1 MQAITIKLAIA
12 ASALALAPTVS
23 AAEGEQRSTR
33 VSYADLDLATAEG
46 VAELDRRIDSAAR
59 EVCEADRQTTGTRLE
74 SRAAREC
81 VETARNQLDRHFA
94 QIKRDAKL
102 GG

>member
-23 AAEGEQRSTR
+23 AAEGDQRSTR
-33 VSYADLDLATAEG
+33 VAYADLDLASAEG
-46 VAELDRRIDSAAR
+46 MAELDRRIDTAAR
-59 EVCEADRQTTGTRLE
+59 EVCNADQQATGTRIE
-74 SRAAREC
+74 SRSARQC
-81 VETARNQLDRHFA
+81 VETAKTQLDRHFA
-94 QIKRDAKL
+94 QIKRNANL

>member
-23 AAEGEQRSTR
+23 AAEGDQRSTR
-33 VSYADLDLATAEG
+33 VAYADLDLSTAEG
-46 VAELDRRIDSAAR
+46 VAELDRRIDTAAR
-59 EVCEADRQTTGTRLE
+59 EVCDADRQVTGTRLE
-74 SRAAREC
+74 SRSTRQCLEIAK
-81 VETARNQLDRHFA
+81 TQLDRHFA
-94 QIKRDAKL
+94 QIKRNANL